1 MKKRGIILLVVG
13 AILLIT
19 SVVEIISLIEIDKA
33 KKEAYEK
40 ADNTPITYSFK
51 GELSGNTAKDAS
63 TLLSNPDKIVEDST
77 AHDAA
82 RREAT
87 TYAQKYNGKF
97 EQLCILVPIVVV
109 YFIILLIIRKK
120 TDWFG
125 QRRATLMQQGEIQ
138 KPNAP

>member
-13 AILLIT
+13 AILLIA
-19 SVVEIISLIEIDKA
+19 SVVETISLIELDKA
-33 KKEAYEK
+33 EKEANK
-40 ADNTPITYSFK
+40 IASNTPIDYSYT
-51 GELSGNTAKDAS
+51 GELSGNTAKDAM
-63 TLLSNPDKIVEDST
+63 TLLENPDKIVADSS

-82 RREAT
+82 QNKANG
-87 TYAQKYNGKF
+87 YMIKYDEKS

-125 QRRATLMQQGEIQ
+125 VHVKRQ
-138 KPNAP
+138 

>member
-19 SVVEIISLIEIDKA
+19 LVVETISLIELDKA
-33 KKEAYEK
+33 EKEANK
-40 ADNTPITYSFK
+40 IASNTPIDYSYT
-51 GELSGNTAKDAS
+51 GGLSGNTAKDAM
-63 TLLSNPDKIVEDST
+63 TLLENPDKIVADSS

-82 RREAT
+82 QRNANGYTR
-87 TYAQKYNGKF
+87 KYNEKF

-109 YFIILLIIRKK
+109 YFIILIIIRKK

-125 QRRATLMQQGEIQ
+125 VHVKSQ
-138 KPNAP
+138 